1 MNLNEIMVGDCYELL
16 QTFPDKS
23 IHTSVTSPPYY
34 ALRDYGIPPTKWPA
48 VTYSI
53 LGFEV
58 NVPEMECC
66 LGLEW
71 DPLEYI
77 GHMVLIYR
85 EVHRVLRDDGSIW
98 INIGDSYWGGKG
110 KSGQSYSSEYQQER
124 YNKGRSY
131 NGGQHQIAG
140 RGQTRPTDQKHKLYK
155 PKDMIG
161 IPWMLAYAL
170 RDDGWYLRQDVIWN
184 KPNPMPESINDRC
197 TKSHEYLFFLSKGGS
212 KNLCWRDRELNI
224 WTWDK
229 PADIKETFFSEK
241 SGKAELR
248 WEGHKYYF
256 DADAIKEPASEG
268 THERRARAKAEHKS
282 APDESRNGIRRK
294 AKPPAGWDTGPGN
307 HRGMEGRYS
316 VKSSKVNDSFDD
328 AMSVMP
334 DFRNKR
340 SVWNYNN
347 PMDWWQWLSG
357 RIDQK
362 QFLELWSDW
371 CAEVAQKND
380 VWTVT
385 PKAFPE
391 AHFATYPEE
400 LIVDCIKA
408 SCPAD
413 GVVLDMFGGTN
424 TTGVVARKQHKNY
437 VVIEIKPEYAK
448 MGMNKTHA
456 ELGLFK

>member
-1 MNLNEIMVGDCYELL
+1 MKVNEIMVGDCYELL
-16 QTFPDKS
+16 QTFQDKS
-23 IHTSVTSPPYY
+23 INTSVTSPPYY

-48 VTYSI
+48 VSYTI
-53 LGFEV
+53 LGFKVE
-58 NVPEMECC
+58 VPEMECC

-71 DPLEYI
+71 DPLHYI

-85 EVHRVLRDDGSIW
+85 EVRRILTDDGSVW

-140 RGQTRPTDQKHKLYK
+140 KGATRPTDQKHKTYK

-161 IPWMLAYAL
+161 IPWLLAYAL
-170 RDDGWYLRQDVIWN
+170 RDDGWYLRQDVIWS
-184 KPNPMPESINDRC
+184 KPNPMPESVNDRC
-197 TKSHEYLFFLSKGGS
+197 TKSHEYLFFLSK
-212 KNLCWRDRELNI
+212 
-224 WTWDK
+224 
-229 PADIKETFFSEK
+229 
-241 SGKAELR
+241 KA
-248 WEGHKYYF
+248 KYYF
-256 DADAIKEPASEG
+256 NAEAIKEPASDN
-268 THERRARAKAEHKS
+268 THERRKRVKDLHKS
-282 APDESRNGIRRK
+282 TPEGERNGIRALK
-294 AKPPAGWDTGPGN
+294 AKPPSGWDTGEGD
-307 HRGMEGRYS
+307 HRGMQGRYR
-316 VKSSKVNDSFDD
+316 VKSTKANESFDN
-328 AMSVMP
+328 AMAVMP

-340 SVWNYNN
+340 SVWTYNN

-357 RIDQK
+357 KIDNAL
-362 QFLELWSDW
+362 FMELWGDW
-371 CAEVAQKND
+371 CREVAEKND
-380 VWTVT
+380 VWIVT

-391 AHFATYPEE
+391 AHFVTYPEE

-408 SCPAD
+408 TCPDD
-413 GVVLDMFGGTN
+413 GIVLDMFGGTN

>member
-1 MNLNEIMVGDCYELL
+1 MKLPLNEITIGDAMTVLP
-16 QTFPDKS
+16 TFKAKS
-23 IHTSVTSPPYY
+23 INTSVSSPPYF
-34 ALRDYGIPPTKWPA
+34 ALRDYQIPPTKWPA
-48 VTYSI
+48 VQYSI

-58 NVPEMECC
+58 NIPEMECC

-77 GHMVLIYR
+77 GHLVLIYR
-85 EVHRVLRDDGSIW
+85 EVRRVLTDDGSVW

-140 RGQTRPTDQKHKLYK
+140 KGRTRPTDQKHAFIKS
-155 PKDMIG
+155 KDMIG

-170 RDDGWYLRQDVIWN
+170 RDDGWHLRQDVIWH
-184 KPNPMPESINDRC
+184 KPNPMPESVNDRC
-197 TKSHEYLFFLSKGGS
+197 TKAHEYLFFLSK
-212 KNLCWRDRELNI
+212 
-224 WTWDK
+224 K
-229 PADIKETFFSEK
+229 P
-241 SGKAELR
+241 
-248 WEGHKYYF
+248 KYYF
-256 DADAIKEPASEG
+256 NADAIKEPASEN
-268 THERRARAKAEHKS
+268 THERRSRVKALHKSTPDGEKNGVRALKAKA
-282 APDESRNGIRRK
+282 
-294 AKPPAGWDTGPGN
+294 PAGWDTGPGN
-307 HRGMEGRYS
+307 HRGMAGRYP
-316 VKSSKVNDSFDD
+316 VKSSKSNKSFDD

-340 SVWNYNN
+340 SVWSYND

-357 RIDQK
+357 KIDQQ
-362 QFLELWSDW
+362 QFLQLWSDW
-371 CAEVAQKND
+371 CAEVALKND

-408 SCPAD
+408 TCPEG

-424 TTGVVARKQHKNY
+424 TTGVVARKQHKDY